1 MKILCIRRGAFHMRP
16 GGYGIHPYEF
26 CFAHKAKHHI
36 FYYLLSFIY
45 YLKNSFDMIVKECI
59 FMISI
64 AIDGPSG
71 AGKSS
76 LAKALAKDLG
86 YVYVDTGAM
95 YRSIGLYAVRAGVDP
110 HDADAVAALLPKI
123 RLDIRLLDGA
133 QHIYLNGED
142 VSGAIRAENIGMA
155 ASAVAAHP
163 AVRTF
168 LLDTQRGLAASQN
181 ILMDGR
187 DIGTV
192 VLPNATVKIFLTA
205 SAEARAQRRA
215 KELAEKGQ
223 PADFAT
229 VLADIQQRDYQ
240 DSHRAVAPLKQAADA
255 ILVDTSDIGLQES
268 FDLLKRTILAHI

>member
-1 MKILCIRRGAFHMRP
+1 M
-16 GGYGIHPYEF
+16 
-26 CFAHKAKHHI
+26 
-36 FYYLLSFIY
+36 
-45 YLKNSFDMIVKECI
+45 V
-59 FMISI
+59 SI

-110 HDADAVAALLPKI
+110 HDADAVAALLPGIK
-123 RLDIRLLDGA
+123 LDIRLLDGT
-133 QHIYLNGED
+133 QHVYLNGED
-142 VSGAIRAENIGMA
+142 VSTAIRAENIGMA

-168 LLDTQRGLAASQN
+168 LLDTQRGLAESQN

-192 VLPNATVKIFLTA
+192 ILPDAPVKIFLTA
-205 SAEARAQRRA
+205 SAQSRAERRY
-215 KELAEKGQ
+215 KELIEKGQ
-223 PADFAT
+223 QVTMDGI
-229 VLADIQQRDYQ
+229 LHDINERDRQ
-240 DSHRAVAPLKQAADA
+240 DMTRAVAPLKQADDA
-255 ILVDTSDIGLQES
+255 VLLDTSSLTLEES
-268 FDLLKRTILAHI
+268 IAAVLRIIREKTEEKA